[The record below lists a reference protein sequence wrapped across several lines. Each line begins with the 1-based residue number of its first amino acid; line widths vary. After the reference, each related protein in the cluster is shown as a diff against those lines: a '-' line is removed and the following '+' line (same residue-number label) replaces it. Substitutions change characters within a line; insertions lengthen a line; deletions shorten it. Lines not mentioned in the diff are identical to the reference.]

1 MTAPALAPPEP
12 TATAGRH
19 DHDRFAYLLRAEW
32 IKFRTVRGW
41 IIAIIA
47 AMLLTLLLGLFTAIN
62 SQEGCPGG
70 PCHYVIPTGP
80 GGEAVTDTFYFVH
93 RPLTADG
100 SITVRL
106 TSLTGVVE
114 SGLTPSGP
122 AHTAPDLEPWTKA
135 GLIVSAS
142 TRQGSAYAAVM
153 VTGHHG
159 TRMQWN
165 YTGDQAGL
173 PGQVSAAAPH
183 WLRLTRSGD
192 TLTGYDSAN
201 GAQWARISRVRLPGL
216 ARTVQAGL
224 FATSPTH
231 LVQTSQQISGGSGT
245 GNATDATATF
255 DHVALAGGWPGD
267 RPGTGWRG
275 AMVGGGS
282 SSTYTTGSLSGY
294 HRAGGTFT
302 VTGSGDIA
310 PGAAGGTSIGSN
322 LAGAFIGLIA
332 IVVVGALFITVEY
345 RRGLIRLTLAASPR
359 RGRVL
364 AAKAVVLGAVTF
376 VAGLAGVA
384 GAVLLGDH
392 LAQAN
397 GSPIYPASAFTDL
410 RVIVGT
416 AALFA
421 VTAVFALGVGALLRN
436 GAGAVTVVFTA
447 ITLPYLITVA
457 FPVLPAGAADFVLR
471 VTPAAAF
478 AIQQAIP
485 QYPRVAGQYAPS
497 GGYYPLSPYAGFAV
511 LCLYAALALGLAVF
525 LLRRRDA

>member
-12 TATAGRH
+12 PATAGRH

-41 IIAIIA
+41 VIAVIA

-135 GLIVSAS
+135 GLIVSAG

-173 PGQVSAAAPH
+173 AGRASAAAPR

-201 GAQWARISRVRLPGL
+201 GTRWTRISTVHLPGL

-231 LVQTSQQISGGSGT
+231 VVQTSQQISGGSGT
-245 GNATDATATF
+245 GNATDATAIF
-255 DHVALAGGWPGD
+255 DHVTLAGGWPGD
-267 RPGTGWRG
+267 LPGTHWRG
-275 AMVGGGS
+275 ALVGGGS

-310 PGAAGGTSIGSN
+310 PGAPGGTSIGSN
-322 LAGAFIGLIA
+322 LAAVFIGLIA

-364 AAKAVVLGAVTF
+364 AAKAVVLAAVTF
-376 VAGLAGVA
+376 VAGLVA
-384 GAVLLGDH
+384 AAITVPLGEHLLRD
-392 LAQAN
+392 N
-397 GSPIYPASAFTDL
+397 GNPIYPVSLLTEAQI
-410 RVIVGT
+410 VIGT
-416 AALFA
+416 AALLA
-421 VTAVFALGVGALLRN
+421 VAAVFALAVGALLRRS
-436 GAGAVTVVFTA
+436 AGAVTAVIAGIV
-447 ITLPYLITVA
+447 LPYLLATL
-457 FPVLPAGAADFVLR
+457 PGVLPAGAEEWLAR

-478 AIQQAIP
+478 AVQQSTPAYP
-485 QYPRVAGQYAPS
+485 QVTAQFTPGTGYFPLAPW
-497 GGYYPLSPYAGFAV
+497 AGFAV
-511 LCLYAALALGLAVF
+511 LCAWAAAAFTLAVF
-525 LLRRRDA
+525 VLRRRDA